1 MSDTANPDRAHDSLQ
16 RFVFEHSPI
25 RGEIVRLDAT
35 WRAVLERRDYPL
47 PVRSLLGEL
56 MAAASL
62 LAASIKFEG
71 RLTMQA
77 KGDGPVKL
85 LVVECTSR
93 QTLRGL
99 AQWEGPVPVGG
110 VPQLLG
116 GGQLV
121 ITIEPD
127 RGDAVQGRTSVAKG
141 RTPLATR
148 YQGIV
153 AVDGE
158 SVAEVLEHYFA
169 RSEQLSTRLWLA
181 ADEAQAA
188 GMLLQRLPQDEQHD
202 PDTWERAVHLG
213 STITRSELLSLPV
226 RDILHR
232 LYHEEDI
239 RLFSGHPVSFRCS
252 CSRERVETVLRMLG
266 REEVRSILAER
277 GNVEVDCEFCGSHY
291 ELDPVDAEQL
301 FAASHMTDAS
311 PTRH

>member
-1 MSDTANPDRAHDSLQ
+1 MSDTASPDRAHDSLQ

-71 RLTMQA
+71 RLTLQA

-127 RGDAVQGRTSVAKG
+127 RGE
-141 RTPLATR
+141 R

-202 PDTWERAVHLG
+202 ADTWERAVHLG
-213 STITRSELLSLPV
+213 STITRNELLRLPV

-252 CSRERVETVLRMLG
+252 CSRARVETVLRMLG

>member
-1 MSDTANPDRAHDSLQ
+1 MSDPANPDRAHDSLQ
-16 RFVFEHSPI
+16 RFVFERSPI

-127 RGDAVQGRTSVAKG
+127 GGE
-141 RTPLATR
+141 R

-213 STITRSELLSLPV
+213 STITRNELLRLPV

-277 GNVEVDCEFCGSHY
+277 GNVEVECEFCGSHY